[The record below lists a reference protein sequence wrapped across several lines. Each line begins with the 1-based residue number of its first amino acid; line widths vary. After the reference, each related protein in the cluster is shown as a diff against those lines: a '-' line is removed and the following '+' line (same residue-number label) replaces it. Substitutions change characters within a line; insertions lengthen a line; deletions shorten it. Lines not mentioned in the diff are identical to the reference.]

1 MRVYEAAKKFK
12 LSAED
17 IVTVLKKAKLPVKSH
32 MSGMT
37 GEMIA
42 VVEKHAKGA
51 KPAAKTKSKA
61 KARTVA
67 KAKTV
72 TREKTT
78 VKTKTKVKT
87 GTKAA
92 VKTKMTAKAK
102 STAKAKTT
110 DRKVTS
116 KVEAARSAV
125 AKVKAKASVSVEA
138 AKAKVKPFSPA
149 PAPAKKQP
157 VRRKELSVAEAAQK
171 AVQDS
176 VRRTLAKIE
185 TTRHTKRRKGKTRG
199 DALDVERPITV
210 AEDATVR
217 ELADALKVTPNEVA
231 AQLTELGAPTPVN
244 EKLDRETIELVAEE
258 IGKAV
263 QFVSQEIE
271 GLLEPV
277 AKVDE
282 SRFIA
287 RAPIVTVMGH
297 VDHGKTSILDYIR
310 KSNVASGEAGGI
322 TQHVGAYQ
330 VNLPKGQ
337 ITFIDTPGH
346 EAFTSMRA
354 RGAQVTDIVVLVIAS
369 DDGIMP
375 QTVEA
380 INHAKAAKVPIIV
393 ALNKSDL
400 PAARPDQI
408 KQQLTKRGVVVEE
421 FGGDSVSV
429 EVSAKTGDGI
439 DRLLEMI
446 LLQAELLELK
456 ADPQA
461 SAQAVAVE
469 VKKEEGRGILC
480 TVLVTQ
486 GTLGIGDVFV
496 IGEHYGKVR
505 ALLDDRG
512 GSIKE
517 VGPGYP
523 VQLLGANGMPN
534 AGDKLMVVKGER
546 EARDVSE
553 RRQLFQKERDR
564 SSEKKM
570 TLEELFSQIQ
580 QGEVKEL
587 RLVVKADTNGS
598 VEALT
603 QSLTKLTNDEVG
615 VKVIHAGVGV
625 ASESDVLLAAT
636 SDAVVIAFSVKTSPK
651 AQELAEREKV
661 EIKSYD
667 IIYEVLEEVDA
678 AMKGLL
684 DPILSEKVLG
694 RAEIRKVFKVP
705 RLGFIAGSFVT
716 EGLIQRNAS
725 ARVLRKDEVIHEGKI
740 SSLKRFQD
748 DVREV
753 QTDFECGIGITG
765 FSDPRE
771 GDIIEAFV
779 IEETARVS

>member
-1 MRVYEAAKKFK
+1 
-12 LSAED
+12 
-17 IVTVLKKAKLPVKSH
+17 
-32 MSGMT
+32 
-37 GEMIA
+37 
-42 VVEKHAKGA
+42 
-51 KPAAKTKSKA
+51 
-61 KARTVA
+61 
-67 KAKTV
+67 
-72 TREKTT
+72 
-78 VKTKTKVKT
+78 
-87 GTKAA
+87 
-92 VKTKMTAKAK
+92 
-102 STAKAKTT
+102 
-110 DRKVTS
+110 
-116 KVEAARSAV
+116 
-125 AKVKAKASVSVEA
+125 
-138 AKAKVKPFSPA
+138 
-149 PAPAKKQP
+149 
-157 VRRKELSVAEAAQK
+157 
-171 AVQDS
+171 
-176 VRRTLAKIE
+176 
-185 TTRHTKRRKGKTRG
+185 
-199 DALDVERPITV
+199 
-210 AEDATVR
+210 
-217 ELADALKVTPNEVA
+217 
-231 AQLTELGAPTPVN
+231 
-244 EKLDRETIELVAEE
+244 LVAEQ

-271 GLLEPV
+271 ELLEPV
-277 AKVDE
+277 SKVDE
-282 SRFIA
+282 SRFVV

-310 KSNVASGEAGGI
+310 KSRVAASEAGGI
-322 TQHVGAYQ
+322 TQHVGAYH

-354 RGAQVTDIVVLVIAS
+354 RGAQATDIVILVIAS

-380 INHAKAAKVPIIV
+380 IDHAKAANVPIIV

-408 KQQLTKRGVVVEE
+408 KQQLTERGVVVEE
-421 FGGDSVSV
+421 FGGDTVSV

-456 ADPQA
+456 ADPHA
-461 SAQAVAVE
+461 SARGVAVE

-496 IGEHYGKVR
+496 IGSHYGKVR

-512 GSIKE
+512 GSVKE

-523 VQLLGANGMPN
+523 VQVLGANGLPN

-553 RRQLFQKERDR
+553 RRQQLQKERDLGSAR
-564 SSEKKM
+564 KM

-580 QGEVKEL
+580 QGDVKEL

-625 ASESDVLLAAT
+625 ASESDILLASS

-651 AQELAEREKV
+651 AQEMAEREKV
-661 EIKSYD
+661 EIKSYK

-725 ARVLRKDEVIHEGKI
+725 ARVLRENEVVHEGKI

-779 IEETARVS
+779 IEEKARVG